1 MSARRIHQ
9 ELTESEYMWF
19 YYNYPITSSAYVAQ
33 YLGRDIKFIY
43 RFAAKCGL
51 KKEPKFLSTESSG
64 RFQKMTQAG
73 KNFQFKKGHIPQNK
87 GKKMT
92 PETYNKVKD
101 TMFKKGGKPTNTL
114 YDGAVTLRGKSTG
127 ERYQYIRIRDSKWV
141 LLHRFIYED
150 YWGPIPEGYVV
161 RFRDG
166 NSMNTVIDNLV
177 LMPRTKN
184 MLMNTVH
191 RFPKELIKLIKTNA
205 KLKRQITNHGNQKQN

>member
-9 ELTESEYMWF
+9 ELTEKEYLWLF
-19 YYNYPITSSAYVAQ
+19 NNYPIKSSAECAKH
-33 YLGRDIKFIY
+33 LKRDLKFIY

-51 KKEPKFLSTESSG
+51 KKEPKFLSSESSG

-73 KNFQFKKGHIPQNK
+73 INFQFKKGHIPQNK

-92 PETYNKVKD
+92 PEVYNKVKD

-114 YDGAVTLRGKSTG
+114 YDGAITVRGKSTG
-127 ERYQYIRIRDSKWV
+127 EKYQYIRIRDSKWV
-141 LLHRFIYED
+141 LLHRFIYEE
-150 YWGPIPEGYVV
+150 YWGPIPPGYVV
-161 RFRDG
+161 RFKDG
-166 NSMNTVIDNLV
+166 NSMNTEIDNLV
-177 LMPRTKN
+177 LIPRTKN

-205 KLKRQITNHGNQKQN
+205 KLKRKINNYGNKEQN